1 MAKALKITTVFSF
14 FLSVLASV
22 LFLRFRL
29 EPCLTLAIT
38 FGTVFY
44 HLAIRLCVGFLY
56 HVRMQNRADY
66 TKKWYQH
73 HPWEGK
79 LYAFL
84 HGKARKSKCPHTT
97 LLPFP
102 IGSTPGTKSPRQ
114 RANPSWCMKPI

>member
-44 HLAIRLCVGFLY
+44 HLAIRLCVGLLY

-66 TKKWYQH
+66 TKKWYQP
-73 HPWEGK
+73 HPWEDK
-79 LYAFL
+79 LYAFP
-84 HGKARKSKCPHTT
+84 HGKAWKNKMPTYDASAFSHR
-97 LLPFP
+97 
-102 IGSTPGTKSPRQ
+102 STPGTKSPRQ